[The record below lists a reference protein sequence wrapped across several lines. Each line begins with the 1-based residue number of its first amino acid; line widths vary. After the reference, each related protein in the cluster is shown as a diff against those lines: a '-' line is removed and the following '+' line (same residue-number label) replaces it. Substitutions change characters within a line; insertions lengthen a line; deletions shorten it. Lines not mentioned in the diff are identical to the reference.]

1 MKSCWL
7 VMIVVVVSINCRQA
21 IVAGQSVSRLGGI
34 AQQQKFQSWWQ
45 EKTVELEDELNE
57 SDKLNLIQQWLHNL
71 VVRLA
76 SSSYPTAVASNIS
89 QQCQVDSIHYV
100 HNLYRR
106 SWAMQMKESSG
117 KVPIGLYGSG
127 NFHADGLFDEC
138 LAVRGPNFTGQYCT
152 AYFKAA
158 PVTES
163 DIIYQDMSTNLD
175 DNEDVEQRSANLV
188 TLLQLLGILSS
199 SAGRV
204 EPKIAQADVL
214 AYAFP
219 SISFCLPSSCSADDL
234 GHAVAELV
242 GSYII
247 SNYSLVTVTDE
258 VYCFTDHEDP
268 PSFDGPD
275 ITVIVVLSLLGLL
288 VVIATAHDAWRMVLD
303 KPFDSKKDGHV
314 ISVLHCF
321 SALTNGR
328 RLLSMKSKASPSNL
342 ACVHGIRVLS
352 TCWVVIGHSWIIGPG
367 SYSMNPSMVT
377 DDAMT
382 WWFQGISNATV
393 SVDTFLLMGGLLV
406 SYLLLAELDRN
417 KGKFN
422 IGLFYLHRYL
432 RLTPVYAI
440 VLGFI
445 ATLIVYTG
453 TGPNWYNVQLSAYG
467 CRINWW
473 WHLLYINNL
482 FPTDINVQCMEQTWY
497 LATDMQLFI
506 LSPLFIYLLWRRKN
520 IGLALL
526 GFVFLGTIGAN
537 FAIFAVFDLM
547 PTIMPTRTFDT
558 LAMGFDADYYY
569 TKPWTRAPPYIVG
582 VWLGWFL
589 YVTKESQKRTS
600 KIILVIF
607 WTLSSAIIL
616 AVIYGLVPYLDE
628 NEVPTIN
635 PAISLFYGSLH
646 RTAWAI
652 AVAWIVYACT
662 RGYGGFVNRLLSW
675 KGFLPLS
682 RLSYCVF
689 LIHYSYLDVFYASN
703 RKLVYYT
710 FLSQL
715 TTYFGILATVFG
727 LAFVVSI
734 TVEASFLN
742 VEKLVFAPFQPPKPR
757 ESEVQHSSRRIDWK
771 NKSFNKY

>member
-1 MKSCWL
+1 MKSCCRL
-7 VMIVVVVSINCRQA
+7 IIIVVVSINCCRQA
-21 IVAGQSVSRLGGI
+21 GVAGQSVSRLGGI
-34 AQQQKFQSWWQ
+34 VRQQTFQSWWK
-45 EKTVELEDELNE
+45 EKTVELEENELDE
-57 SDKLNLIQQWLHNL
+57 SDQLNLIQQWLHDL
-71 VVRLA
+71 VVRLV

-89 QQCQVDSIHYV
+89 HQCQVDSIHYV

-158 PVTES
+158 PVMQS
-163 DIIYQDMSTNLD
+163 DIIDPQVPTN
-175 DNEDVEQRSANLV
+175 NEERSANLV
-188 TLLQLLGILSS
+188 TLLQLLGALSP

-204 EPKIAQADVL
+204 EPKVAKADVL

-234 GHAVAELV
+234 GQAVAELV

-247 SNYSLVTVTDE
+247 ANYSLVTVTDE
-258 VYCFTDHEDP
+258 VYCFTDDEDP

-275 ITVIVVLSLLGLL
+275 ITVIVVLSSLGLL
-288 VVIATAHDAWRMVLD
+288 VVMATVHDAWRMILNE
-303 KPFDSKKDGHV
+303 PFDSKKDGHV
-314 ISVLHCF
+314 INVLHCF

-328 RLLSMKSKASPSNL
+328 RLLSMKSTKSPSNL

-352 TCWVVIGHSWIIGPG
+352 TCWVVIGHSWIIGPA
-367 SYSMNPSMVT
+367 SNSMNPSMVN

-382 WWFQGISNATV
+382 WWFQGISNATI
-393 SVDTFLLMGGLLV
+393 SVDTFLLVGGLLV
-406 SYLLLAELDRN
+406 CYLLLAELDRN

-422 IGLFYLHRYL
+422 IGFFYLHRYL

-440 VLGFI
+440 VLGFV

-497 LATDMQLFI
+497 LALDMQLFI
-506 LSPLFIYLLWRRKN
+506 LSPLFIYMLWRRKN

-526 GFVFLGTIGAN
+526 AFVFLGTIGAN

-558 LAMGFDADYYY
+558 LAMGLDADYYY

-589 YVTKESQKRTS
+589 HVTKESQKRTS

-628 NEVPTIN
+628 NKVPTID
-635 PAISLFYGSLH
+635 PAISLCYGSLH
-646 RTAWAI
+646 RAAWAI
-652 AVAWIVYACT
+652 AVGWIVYACT
-662 RGYGGFVNRLLSW
+662 RGYGGFINRLLSW

-682 RLSYCVF
+682 RLSYCVY
-689 LIHYSYLDVFYASN
+689 LIHYSYLDAFYASN

-742 VEKLVFAPFQPPKPR
+742 LEKLVFAPFYPPKPR
-757 ESEVQHSSRRIDWK
+757 ESEVVQQHSSRRIDWK
-771 NKSFNKY
+771 SKSFNKY